1 MYRIVIFSNFE
12 RNLTMEII
20 KNPFRRAALGIQFLF
35 VAFGATVLVPIL
47 ISQSTGE
54 DFSTTTALF
63 TAGVG
68 TLLFHL
74 ITKGRIPI
82 FLGSSFAFIAPI
94 IASINAY
101 GYAETLSGLIA
112 VGIFYVIFSFLV
124 KAFGIRVIT
133 RLFPPI
139 VVGPVIMLIGLSLA
153 PVAVDMS
160 RSDWLLAL
168 VTLGA
173 AIVVVIFGRG
183 FWKLI
188 PIFVA
193 LFVGY
198 IAAVLMGKVDY
209 QVIVE
214 APVVAMPNF
223 VFPKL
228 NWGAVLFM
236 LPVAIAP
243 LVEHVGDIY
252 AISNVAGKDFVKKPG
267 LHKTILGDGVATLLA
282 ACFGGPPNTTYSEVT
297 GAVQLTKVTDPR
309 VLRITGIAAV
319 IFSFIGVVAA
329 ALTTIPKAVL
339 GGVMLLLFGM
349 IASVGIK
356 TLITNKIDF
365 DNTRNQVIASV
376 ILVVGIGGAV
386 LPMHIPDSMVQWF
399 AEQGIQMGSIKAEF
413 SGIGLA
419 SIVGVLLNLIL
430 PNKSEM

>member
-1 MYRIVIFSNFE
+1 MQ
-12 RNLTMEII
+12 II
-20 KNPFRRAALGIQFLF
+20 KNSFRQTALGVQFLF

-54 DFSTTTALF
+54 DFSTSTALF

-74 ITKGRIPI
+74 ITKGGIPI

-112 VGIFYVIFSFLV
+112 VGIFYVTFSFLV
-124 KAFGIRVIT
+124 RAFGIRVIT

-160 RSDWLLAL
+160 RSDWVLAL
-168 VTLGA
+168 ITLA
-173 AIVVVIFGRG
+173 TAIIVVMFGNG

-188 PIFVA
+188 PIFIALLTGYVA
-193 LFVGY
+193 AIF
-198 IAAVLMGKVDY
+198 MGKVDY
-209 QVIVE
+209 HMITQ
-214 APVVAMPNF
+214 APVLELPHF

-228 NWGAVLFM
+228 NWGAILFM

-243 LVEHVGDIY
+243 LVEHVGDVY
-252 AISNVAGKDFVKKPG
+252 AISSVAGKDFVKKPG
-267 LHKTILGDGVATLLA
+267 LHKTILGDGLATLLA

-297 GAVQLTKVTDPR
+297 GAVQLTKVTDPK
-309 VLRITGIAAV
+309 VLRITAV
-319 IFSFIGVVAA
+319 TAIVFSFVGMIAT
-329 ALTTIPKAVL
+329 ALTTIPQAVL

-356 TLITNKIDF
+356 TLIRNEIDF

-386 LPMHIPDSMVQWF
+386 LPMHLPEGLIEWLAQK
-399 AEQGIQMGSIKAEF
+399 GIEMQNIKAEF

-430 PNKSEM
+430 PKRKQA